1 MAEHTA
7 REKKEREGK
16 KKKKNPRVFSPHE
29 SMTLTSV
36 FEKRIFEKAGAG
48 TSLRCKR
55 LPLVFAIIFVNNAR
69 DC

>member
-16 KKKKNPRVFSPHE
+16 KKNSRVFSPHE

-69 DC
+69 D

>member
-7 REKKEREGK
+7 REKKERGE
-16 KKKKNPRVFSPHE
+16 KKNPRVFSPHE

-69 DC
+69 D